1 MKHAYITCPSWLGA
15 NSPCS
20 LRDEGYVRST
30 AATVGRAIGP
40 MAVMTAG
47 MKGCLDRFCMK
58 CCPTNTIYPILRTIH
73 MWRISIESMIWYVF
87 LVHACDTIQWIHMFF
102 CLYLHAY
109 ITKQNCFLQRLL
121 LQRRTWTLSLSMI
134 FLAWSQN
141 VEPVKHSSAVSWS
154 HSLKPSFLEYSFIH
168 VPSFHSNSQLSDKPF
183 SKLQLNITSTN
194 KYI

>member
-87 LVHACDTIQWIHMFF
+87 LVHACDTIQWIHMFVLF
-102 CLYLHAY
+102 ISTCLHYQTELLP
-109 ITKQNCFLQRLL
+109 TNTCCFKGGL
-121 LQRRTWTLSLSMI
+121 

-141 VEPVKHSSAVSWS
+141 VEPVKHSSAVSWW

-168 VPSFHSNSQLSDKPF
+168 VPSFHSNSQF
-183 SKLQLNITSTN
+183 TTFW
-194 KYI
+194 

>member
-87 LVHACDTIQWIHMFF
+87 SCTCMWNHIQWIHMFF
-102 CLYLHAY
+102 FVYIYNAY
-109 ITKQNCFLQRLL
+109 IFQTELASYKDCFKGGHEARILMTLL
-121 LQRRTWTLSLSMI
+121 S
-134 FLAWSQN
+134 
-141 VEPVKHSSAVSWS
+141 
-154 HSLKPSFLEYSFIH
+154 KPSFLKYSFIH
-168 VPSFHSNSQLSDKPF
+168 VPSFHSNSQF
-183 SKLQLNITSTN
+183 TTFW
-194 KYI
+194 

>member
-87 LVHACDTIQWIHMFF
+87 LVHACDTIQWIHMSYVFLF
-102 CLYLHAY
+102 ISTCLHYQTELLP
-109 ITKQNCFLQRLL
+109 TKTAASKEGSFWREARMLSQWNIHPQYPDD
-121 LQRRTWTLSLSMI
+121 TLSNHHFLNTVSSMFHHFI
-134 FLAWSQN
+134 
-141 VEPVKHSSAVSWS
+141 PIHS
-154 HSLKPSFLEYSFIH
+154 
-168 VPSFHSNSQLSDKPF
+168 SQLSDKPF
-183 SKLQLNITSTN
+183 N
-194 KYI
+194 

>member
-30 AATVGRAIGP
+30 AATVGRGIGP

-109 ITKQNCFLQRLL
+109 ITKQNCFLQRLAASEEGQWNIH
-121 LQRRTWTLSLSMI
+121 LQYPDDTLSNHHFLNTVSSMFHPFI
-134 FLAWSQN
+134 
-141 VEPVKHSSAVSWS
+141 PIHS
-154 HSLKPSFLEYSFIH
+154 
-168 VPSFHSNSQLSDKPF
+168 SQLSDKPF
-183 SKLQLNITSTN
+183 N
-194 KYI
+194 

>member
-87 LVHACDTIQWIHMFF
+87 LVHACEIIYNESICFF
-102 CLYLHAY
+102 VY
-109 ITKQNCFLQRLL
+109 IYMPTMPTLPNRIASYKDLL
-121 LQRRTWTLSLSMI
+121 LQRR
-134 FLAWSQN
+134 AWSQN
-141 VEPVKHSSAVSWS
+141 VEPVKHSSVSWW
-154 HSLKPSFLEYSFIH
+154 HSLKPSFLKYSFIH
-168 VPSFHSNSQLSDKPF
+168 VPSFHSNSQF
-183 SKLQLNITSTN
+183 TTFW
-194 KYI
+194 

>member
-121 LQRRTWTLSLSMI
+121 LQRRALSGVKPECWASETFIRSILMTLSQTIIS
-134 FLAWSQN
+134 
-141 VEPVKHSSAVSWS
+141 
-154 HSLKPSFLEYSFIH
+154 
-168 VPSFHSNSQLSDKPF
+168 
-183 SKLQLNITSTN
+183 
-194 KYI
+194 

>member
-73 MWRISIESMIWYVF
+73 MWRISIESICFFVYIYMPTLPNRIASYKDCCF
-87 LVHACDTIQWIHMFF
+87 RGGHSLCDLDPESFHDLSGVKPECWASETLICSILM
-102 CLYLHAY
+102 
-109 ITKQNCFLQRLL
+109 
-121 LQRRTWTLSLSMI
+121 TLSQTIIS
-134 FLAWSQN
+134 
-141 VEPVKHSSAVSWS
+141 
-154 HSLKPSFLEYSFIH
+154 
-168 VPSFHSNSQLSDKPF
+168 
-183 SKLQLNITSTN
+183 
-194 KYI
+194 